1 MLLLFLLAVII
12 LALGL
17 GLIHKMLNM
26 LEFSPSPW
34 QTPSSYAEQS
44 RAFLKPL
51 PMKEFNCYPSEVILG
66 RSCSKSS
73 LIPCRGY
80 REEK

>member
-26 LEFSPSPW
+26 LEFFSPFSVAN
-34 QTPSSYAEQS
+34 SLILCRAEQGVFKTTS
-44 RAFLKPL
+44 YEA
-51 PMKEFNCYPSEVILG
+51 V
-66 RSCSKSS
+66 
-73 LIPCRGY
+73 
-80 REEK
+80 

>member
-26 LEFSPSPW
+26 LDFFFFPLSLW
-34 QTPSSYAEQS
+34 QTLSSYAEQS

-51 PMKEFNCYPSEVILG
+51 PMKQF
-66 RSCSKSS
+66 
-73 LIPCRGY
+73 
-80 REEK
+80 